1 MKLIRFSKLRGFL
14 VGAGLVVSALTV
26 VEMPAASA
34 FADGTC
40 YTGCTPPANVS
51 TQTPSSSTGAPET
64 SVSTPSSSGL
74 PFTGADIEE
83 MAAIGGGAVLVGGL
97 LVYRSRR
104 HRRAAA

>member
-14 VGAGLVVSALTV
+14 VGAALGISALAV
-26 VEMPAASA
+26 VEMPAVAA

-51 TQTPSSSTGAPET
+51 TQAPSSSPATSPSSST
-64 SVSTPSSSGL
+64 SSSSSL

-83 MAAIGGGAVLVGGL
+83 LVGIGVGAVLVGGV
-97 LVYRSRR
+97 LVFRSRR
-104 HRRAAA
+104 SRRVTA